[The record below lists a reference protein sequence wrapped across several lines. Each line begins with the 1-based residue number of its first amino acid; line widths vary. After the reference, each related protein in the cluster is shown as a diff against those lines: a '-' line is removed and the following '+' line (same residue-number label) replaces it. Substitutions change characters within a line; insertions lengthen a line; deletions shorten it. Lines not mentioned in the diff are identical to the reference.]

1 MRDKI
6 DFQGS
11 KIWVPWGAYCNLG
24 GPNPKFFLYIFP
36 NIPLRG
42 WGKYERMAV
51 GKEIKKW
58 RKKKGRKRRE
68 KGKEREWIDNGENRL
83 NHEKKRVFLFLF
95 P

>member
-1 MRDKI
+1 MGSMGGILQFR
-6 DFQGS
+6 GS
-11 KIWVPWGAYCNLG
+11 KPQN
-24 GPNPKFFLYIFP
+24 FLYIFP
-36 NIPLRG
+36 NIPLGG